1 MPWTPLTDNAKR
13 AADKLRKTKG
23 QTRPLCWTH
32 KRRTLAA
39 QHKLGFWARLKFW
52 HRASK

>member
-13 AADKLRKTKG
+13 AADKLRKTKA

-32 KRRTLAA
+32 KRKTLAA
-39 QHKLGFWARLKFW
+39 AHGLGFWGRLKFW
-52 HRASK
+52 HRSSK